1 MMPSMQPLTTDERVV
16 YEQVYP
22 INREKPISRN
32 ALVNKV
38 NRHSLVPMRE
48 RKVRDLIKD
57 VRRKGGLILSMP
69 GINGGYYM
77 ARSQDE
83 YDAFQ
88 REEFEAKILD
98 MLETKR
104 AMDEAASKLFG
115 QAEQLTLNL

>member
-1 MMPSMQPLTTDERVV
+1 MLPSLQPLTTEERLV
-16 YEQVYP
+16 YEQVYLA
-22 INREKPISRN
+22 NKEKPISRN

-48 RKVRDLIKD
+48 RKVRELIKD

-69 GINGGYYM
+69 GVNGGYYT
-77 ARSQDE
+77 ARSQEE

-104 AMDEAASKLFG
+104 AMDQAAIKQFG
-115 QAEQLTLNL
+115 QIQQLTLNL

>member
-1 MMPSMQPLTTDERVV
+1 MLPTMQPLTTEERLV
-16 YEQVYP
+16 YEQVNMA
-22 INREKPISRN
+22 NREKPISRI

-38 NRHSLVPMRE
+38 NRQSLVPMRE

-77 ARSQDE
+77 ARSQEE

-104 AMDEAASKLFG
+104 AMDQAAVKQFG
-115 QAEQLTLNL
+115 QITQLNLEF